1 MLHKKTIIVGILV
14 CGSVFLLAGCYKDK
28 TLLVTTPPDEI
39 TTPVSFSKD
48 LVPIFNSSCNMNG
61 CHSRGGQ
68 VPDLTPNN
76 AYRSLFEQDLIDVN
90 DPANSEV
97 MGWLTG
103 TIKPAMPLGAAPNPS
118 NINALMLAWIK
129 QGAKDN

>member
-1 MLHKKTIIVGILV
+1 MLHKKIKMAMLG
-14 CGSVFLLAGCYKDK
+14 CGSIFLLAGCYKDK
-28 TLLVTTPPDEI
+28 TVLIIKTEEI

-48 LVPIFNSSCNMNG
+48 MIPIFSKNCTMSG
-61 CHSRGGQ
+61 CHSTGGQ
-68 VPDLTPNN
+68 VPDLTANN
-76 AYRSLFEQDLIDVN
+76 ARRSLFEQDLIDIN

-103 TIKPAMPLGAAPNPS
+103 TIKPAMPLGASTNPS

-129 QGAKDN
+129 QGAKNN

>member
-1 MLHKKTIIVGILV
+1 MLG
-14 CGSVFLLAGCYKDK
+14 CGLMFLLAGCYKDATVIVVK
-28 TLLVTTPPDEI
+28 TDVI

-48 LVPIFNSSCNMNG
+48 LVPIFSKNCSMSG
-61 CHSRGGQ
+61 CHSTGGH

-76 AYRSLFEQDLIDVN
+76 AYRTLNEEKLIDVN

-103 TIKPAMPLGAAPNPS
+103 TIKPQMPLGATPNPS
-118 NINALMLAWIK
+118 NINALMLAWIT
-129 QGAKDN
+129 QGAKNN

>member
-1 MLHKKTIIVGILV
+1 MLHKKIKMAMLG
-14 CGSVFLLAGCYKDK
+14 CGSIFILAGCYKDK
-28 TLLVTTPPDEI
+28 TVLIIKTEEI

-48 LVPIFNSSCNMNG
+48 IIPIFSKNCTMSG
-61 CHSRGGQ
+61 CHSTGGQ
-68 VPDLTPNN
+68 VPDLTANN
-76 AYRSLFEQDLIDVN
+76 ARRGLFEQDLVDVN

-103 TIKPAMPLGAAPNPS
+103 TIKPAMPLGAATNPS

-129 QGAKDN
+129 QGAKNN

>member
-1 MLHKKTIIVGILV
+1 MLHKKIKIAALGLGCIFVI
-14 CGSVFLLAGCYKDK
+14 AGCYKDK
-28 TLLVTTPPDEI
+28 SILVVKTEEI

-48 LVPIFNSSCNMNG
+48 IIPIFSKSCTMSG
-61 CHSRGGQ
+61 CHSSGGQ

-76 AYRSLFEQDLIDVN
+76 ARRALFEQSLIDVN

-103 TIKPAMPLGAAPNPS
+103 TIKPAMPLGASTNPS

-129 QGAKDN
+129 QGAKNN

>member
-1 MLHKKTIIVGILV
+1 MLHKKIKMAMLC
-14 CGSVFLLAGCYKDK
+14 CGSIFLLAGCYKDK
-28 TLLVTTPPDEI
+28 TVLIIKTEEI

-48 LVPIFNSSCNMNG
+48 MIPIFSKNCTMSG
-61 CHSRGGQ
+61 CHSTGGQ
-68 VPDLTPNN
+68 VPDLTANN
-76 AYRSLFEQDLIDVN
+76 ARRSLFEQDLIDIN

-103 TIKPAMPLGAAPNPS
+103 TIKPAMPLGASTNPS

-129 QGAKDN
+129 QGAKNN

>member
-1 MLHKKTIIVGILV
+1 MLYKKIKMAVLGSGI
-14 CGSVFLLAGCYKDK
+14 VFLIAGCYKDK
-28 TLLVTTPPDEI
+28 SIVIIKTEEI

-48 LVPIFNSSCNMNG
+48 IIPIFSSNCTMSG
-61 CHSRGGQ
+61 CHSSGGQ

-76 AYRSLFEQDLIDVN
+76 ARRTLLEQNLIDIN
-90 DPANSEV
+90 DPPNSEV

-103 TIKPAMPLGAAPNPS
+103 TIRPAMPLGASTNPS

-129 QGAKDN
+129 QGAKNN